1 MEERAY
7 SLKKSCCPSVIR
19 YNKIYSKAE
28 ENPLSKLEEHNR
40 NGQLMNRNPRSY
52 FHPQEP
58 KIMLNS
64 GTTLSAFQFDSKT
77 NIAYSRNYTKL
88 RPYQRKKCVSLYIGG
103 AHKECG
109 VCTSSFRPIPCNRL
123 RCTRCNQEVFRFKG
137 KEAM

>member
-1 MEERAY
+1 MEKRAY
-7 SLKKSCCPSVIR
+7 SLKKACCPSVIR
-19 YNKIYSKAE
+19 YNEIYSKAE

-40 NGQLMNRNPRSY
+40 NGQSMKRNPRSY
-52 FHPQEP
+52 FHPQER

-64 GTTLSAFQFDSKT
+64 DTTLSAFQFDSKT